1 MLQARKHV
9 KMSTGHRSMVS
20 LNSHLACTAAEALQA
35 SQPSSVAHR
44 TKLSRVQ
51 RSSMFVATWNV
62 RSLLESEGSVET
74 ARQTNEVQL
83 AEDRKIDRVIKECD
97 RYGVKIAALQETKW
111 FGNAVYRVKD
121 SVVLAAGR
129 PAPQKDELRQ
139 RGEGVSIVLLSSAVN
154 LWKDDGEQW
163 KDDGEQWKGWSSRII
178 TARIKWNCGERHTH
192 LHIVSCYA
200 PTYAA
205 SREDRNK
212 FYDDLQL
219 VLDKIPSEELYIL
232 LGNFNARMGGRQSS
246 DDQWTNVGGPHG
258 FGALNDAGKEFLSF
272 LSVNE
277 ATLCNTWFMK
287 RGIQKGT

>member
-1 MLQARKHV
+1 M
-9 KMSTGHRSMVS
+9 
-20 LNSHLACTAAEALQA
+20 
-35 SQPSSVAHR
+35 
-44 TKLSRVQ
+44 
-51 RSSMFVATWNV
+51 

-83 AEDRKIDRVIKECD
+83 AEDRKIDLVIRECD

-111 FGNAVYRVKD
+111 FGNAVFRVKD

-129 PAPQKDELRQ
+129 PAPQKDESRQ
-139 RGEGVSIVLLSSAVN
+139 RGEGVAIVLLGSAVS
-154 LWKDDGEQW
+154 LW

-178 TARIKWNCGERHTH
+178 TVRIKWNCGKRRTH

-205 SREDRNK
+205 SREENK

-219 VLDKIPSEELYIL
+219 VLDKIPKEEPYIL
-232 LGNFNARMGGRQSS
+232 LGDFNAHVGGRQSS
-246 DDQWTNVGGPHG
+246 DDQWANVCGPHG
-258 FGALNDAGKEFLSF
+258 FGALNDAGKEFLLF

-287 RGIQKGT
+287 RGI